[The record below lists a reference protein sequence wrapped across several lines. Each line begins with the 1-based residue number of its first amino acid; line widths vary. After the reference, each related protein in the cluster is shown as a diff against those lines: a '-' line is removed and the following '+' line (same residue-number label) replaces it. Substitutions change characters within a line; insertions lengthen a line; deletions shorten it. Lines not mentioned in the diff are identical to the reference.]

1 MSDNDH
7 KFKDCGEMSSYF
19 DRCDDPSE
27 IWEGRVA
34 SRIIREQYAEWLIQF
49 VPWIAFVTLT
59 FEEDKFPDVAK
70 KYFFRLVEC
79 LNKERFGKNYKRFVR
94 HSYFSYVLVME
105 YQIREV
111 VHFHF
116 LADKPLN
123 FKLLHDFWNENA
135 GFAFTD
141 IIKDRDRAVRYLAK
155 YIVKCGEP
163 EFWRASSDRMPLVIP
178 TWWNL
183 NGADETREIEAGS
196 RTAPGDIPA

>member
-1 MSDNDH
+1 MSNNSQIFRDYGDM
-7 KFKDCGEMSSYF
+7 EPYF
-19 DRCDDPSE
+19 DRSDDPSE

-34 SRIIREQYAEWLIQF
+34 SRVIREQYAEWLIQF
-49 VPWIAFVTLT
+49 APWMVFVTLT
-59 FEEDKFPDVAK
+59 FREDKFPEVAK
-70 KYFFRLVEC
+70 KYFFRLVDC
-79 LNKERFGKNYKRFVR
+79 LNRDAFGKNYKRYIG

-123 FKLLHDFWNENA
+123 FQLLHTSWNEQA

-141 IIKDRDRAVRYLAK
+141 IIKDLDRAVRYLAK

-163 EFWRASSDRMPLVIP
+163 EFWKYTRNRIPLVIP
-178 TWWNL
+178 SWWKG
-183 NGADETREIEAGS
+183 NGAEEVRNIESG
-196 RTAPGDIPA
+196 